1 MPNFNLQQRWERMS
15 AGKVLAIG
23 TEVDDELVST
33 PTLVAAGSTGYRV
46 AMGTGTLVSGTVAVA
61 TGLRSVAAFTAS
73 VSRTTSAT
81 GSGAGE
87 VNQIWVGS
95 ITTGSVTVTGS
106 YNNTTTGAAT
116 LAASGTSSFY
126 WLAVGT

>member
-46 AMGTGTLVSGTVAVA
+46 AMGTGTLASGTVAVA
-61 TGLRSVAAFTAS
+61 TGLRSVVAFTAD
-73 VSRTTSAT
+73 VSRTAT
-81 GSGAGE
+81 PTTGAAE
-87 VNQIWVGS
+87 VNQIWIGT
-95 ITTGSVTVTGS
+95 ITTGSVVVTGS
-106 YNNTTTGAAT
+106 FNSFVTGAAT
-116 LAASGTSSFY
+116 VSASGTASFY